1 MSILIDITANQ
12 MIDLFGE
19 SEWMRDF
26 THEAKVTILEAYE
39 KYQEEMLEDGRG
51 HDVNFINWEEF
62 FMDAGEYTEQDLERL
77 EDEIASYQ
85 HKIELDNG
93 NLLCMVYL

>member
-12 MIDLFGE
+12 MIDLYGE
-19 SEWMRDF
+19 SEWMRGF
-26 THEAKVTILEAYE
+26 THEAKVEILDAYE
-39 KYQEEMLEDGRG
+39 KYQGEMLDDGRT
-51 HDVNFINWEEF
+51 HDEFIPWEEF